1 MISKSDRHTEELKPR
16 MLCMKNKGKARKK
29 IGEVPGFGNK
39 YIVFPN
45 KYSGMEEKF
54 TQERSFIERDDHLS
68 KYYEI
73 TEEIKV
79 VELLRMVG

>member
-1 MISKSDRHTEELKPR
+1 
-16 MLCMKNKGKARKK
+16 MK
-29 IGEVPGFGNK
+29 VPGFGNK
-39 YIVFPN
+39 YIAFPN

-54 TQERSFIERDDHLS
+54 TKERSSIERDDHLS

-79 VELLRMVG
+79 VELQRMVAWKGEQLEMKNELMRERLSHHVY

>member
-1 MISKSDRHTEELKPR
+1 MISKSDRHTAELKPR

-29 IGEVPGFGNK
+29 IGEVLGFGNK

-54 TQERSFIERDDHLS
+54 TKERSSIERDDHLS

-79 VELLRMVG
+79 VELQRMVA